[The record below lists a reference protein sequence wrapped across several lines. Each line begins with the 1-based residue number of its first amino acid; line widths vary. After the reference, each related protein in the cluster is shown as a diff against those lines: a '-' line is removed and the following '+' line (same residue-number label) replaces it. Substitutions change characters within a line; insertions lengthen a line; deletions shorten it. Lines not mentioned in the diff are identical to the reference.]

1 MRIKLPREIIIFYL
15 EFLEN
20 EVIINYANQLC
31 VLSNL
36 LHLYQFAAVIGTG
49 ICTTTFAGFLGIT
62 NLYLVGQFKILQRH
76 FECSI
81 YEMNTVDKND
91 STSTATLNYM
101 NIRDCIK
108 KHQLLLQ
115 YLERV
120 ENLFSMI
127 ILIQTIGSVFLLS
140 FCGFQ
145 LILVIAGILQ
155 KKIHHEFQFKLI
167 CLHYIIG

>member
-1 MRIKLPREIIIFYL
+1 M
-15 EFLEN
+15 
-20 EVIINYANQLC
+20 
-31 VLSNL
+31 
-36 LHLYQFAAVIGTG
+36 IGTG